1 MNDNN
6 QHFDVIVVGAGI
18 VGLAHAWMAFRRGLR
33 VAVIERDH
41 RCVGASI
48 RNFGFVTVTGQRA
61 GDTWRRAMRSRDL
74 WAEMAPQAGIS
85 VVHRGLWVVAQR
97 PQALDVLAEFAG
109 TEMGAACELYP
120 NTQWGDLAPSLRS
133 DGSAGAL
140 YSPHE
145 LRVESRSAI
154 PRIAAWLHAQ
164 GVRFI
169 WGQEVLAVE
178 GHAVQGSRDQWCAER
193 VVVCPGTE
201 LNGVARRLLPDHTLQ
216 LTRLQMLRVRPEAGF
231 RLGSAVMSDLS
242 LVRYHGYANLAS
254 AAPLRA
260 QLQNECGQ
268 SLDDGIHLIAVQSE
282 DGTLVVGDSHHPHHS
297 PEPFASEAVDRRILH
312 HLREVVELAECEVL
326 ERWTGVYPT
335 GHSTDCL
342 IEKAAPDLRLVIVT
356 SGTGASTAFGIA
368 EEVFN
373 TW

>member
-1 MNDNN
+1 VNN
-6 QHFDVIVVGAGI
+6 NLQFDVVVVGAGI
-18 VGLAHAWMAFRRGLR
+18 VGLAHAWMALRRGLR
-33 VAVIERDH
+33 VAVIDRDH

-61 GDTWRRAMRSRDL
+61 GDTWRRAMRTRDL
-74 WAEMAPQAGIS
+74 WAEVAPLAGIA

-97 PQALDVLAEFAG
+97 PLALDVLAEFAG
-109 TEMGAACELYP
+109 TDMGASCDLHRGA
-120 NTQWGDLAPSLRS
+120 QWGDLAPALRS
-133 DGSAGAL
+133 TGAAGAL

-145 LRVESRSAI
+145 LRVESRLAI
-154 PRIAAWLHAQ
+154 PRLAAWLQGQ
-164 GVRFI
+164 GVSFV
-169 WGQEVLAVE
+169 WGQEVLAIDGGVVY
-178 GHAVQGSRDQWCAER
+178 GAQGQWRAER

-201 LNGVARRLLPDHTLQ
+201 LNGLARRMLPDHRLK
-216 LTRLQMLRVRPEAGF
+216 LTRLQMLRVRTESGF

-242 LVRYHGYANLAS
+242 LVRYSGYADLAS
-254 AAPLRA
+254 SAPLHA
-260 QLQNECGQ
+260 QLQGECGQ

-282 DGTLVVGDSHHPHHS
+282 DGTLVVGDSHHPHDS
-297 PEPFASEAVDRRILH
+297 PDPFASDAVDRRILD
-312 HLREVVELAECEVL
+312 HLREVVDLAECEVI

-335 GHSTDCL
+335 GHGDDCL
-342 IEKAAPDLRLVIVT
+342 IEHACPDQRLVIVT

>member
-1 MNDNN
+1 MNQNN
-6 QHFDVIVVGAGI
+6 LHFDVIVVGAGI
-18 VGLAHAWMAFRRGLR
+18 VGLAHAWMALRRGLR
-33 VAVIERDH
+33 VAVIDRDH

-48 RNFGFVTVTGQRA
+48 RNFGFITVTGQRA

-74 WAEMAPQAGIS
+74 WAEVAPLAGIA

-97 PQALDVLAEFAG
+97 ARALDVLAEFAG
-109 TEMGAACELYP
+109 TEMGAGCELHP
-120 NTQWGDLAPSLRS
+120 GTQWGDLAPALRC
-133 DGSAGAL
+133 DGMAGAL

-145 LRVESRSAI
+145 LRVESRQAI
-154 PRIAAWLHAQ
+154 PLLAAWLQTQ
-164 GVRFI
+164 GVHFV
-169 WGQEVLAVE
+169 WGQEVLAIE
-178 GHAVQGSRDQWCAER
+178 GDVVHGSQGQWRAER

-201 LNGVARRLLPDHTLQ
+201 LNGVARSLLPGHALG

-242 LVRYHGYANLAS
+242 LVRYSGYADLPS
-254 AAPLRA
+254 SAPLLA
-260 QLQNECGQ
+260 QLQDECGQ

-282 DGTLVVGDSHHPHHS
+282 DGTLVVGDSHHPHAS
-297 PEPFASEAVDRRILH
+297 PGPFASEAVDRRILQ
-312 HLREVVELAECEVL
+312 HLREVVELAECEVV

-335 GHSTDCL
+335 GHTAECL
-342 IEKAAPDLRLVIVT
+342 IERAAPHLRLVIVT